1 MTSKSIIPVFPPISQ
16 LFHRQRCYLALPEK
30 KLPRTIR
37 RSPTAMRY
45 WHLLSPLDWQRLP
58 ARPTSPH
65 RYHPTIPYA
74 AFLAACLVK
83 LDQQLVSMGKL
94 RQFLTEH
101 PESQSALGFP
111 DPKNLPT
118 ARHFTRM
125 LRTIP
130 NALCQLL
137 LDDTVCLLRDEAT
150 ALNLPFGQIISLDT
164 KHILAWVKENNPKAY
179 IQEPR
184 FDKSNRPKGDPDC
197 KLGCKRKRN
206 IRLPVPTPLT
216 DPIPAHGI
224 NIGEYYWGYASG
236 IVVTKL
242 HDWGE
247 VVLAE
252 LTQPFDQ
259 ADVSYFFP
267 LMAQVER
274 RLGQKPL
281 VGTFDAAFDAFYV
294 YDYFHSDEHN
304 GFAAVPFSERGGY
317 HREFSD
323 TGLPLC
329 SAGLPMP
336 LGNTFWSKTTLIH
349 HQRGRYTCPL
359 KTDDPAKTCP
369 VNHKNWRKQGCT
381 TTMPTATGARLRY
394 QLDRNSDRYK
404 EVYNERSATERINSQ
419 AVALGIEHPKLRN
432 QQAIA
437 NQNTLIYVLINLRT
451 LHRIRMRKAT
461 RSIPQI

>member
-16 LFHRQRCYLALPEK
+16 LFHRQRCYLAMPLT
-30 KLPRTIR
+30 KLPRAIR
-37 RSPTAMRY
+37 HSSTAMRY
-45 WHLLSPLDWQRLP
+45 WHLLSPLNWQQFPPRSEIP
-58 ARPTSPH
+58 QSQKSS
-65 RYHPTIPYA
+65 IPYA

-83 LDQQLVSMGKL
+83 LDRQLVSMGKL
-94 RQFLTEH
+94 RQFLAEH
-101 PESQSALGFP
+101 PESQSVFGFP

-137 LDDTVCLLRDEAT
+137 LDDTVRLLHIEAMN
-150 ALNLPFGQIISLDT
+150 LNLPFGQIISLDT
-164 KHILAWVKENNPKAY
+164 KHILAWVKENNSKAY
-179 IQEPR
+179 FQKPR
-184 FDKSNRPKGDPDC
+184 FNKSDQPKGDPDC

-206 IRLPVPTPLT
+206 IRLPVSTPST

-224 NIGEYYWGYASG
+224 NIGEYHWGYASG

-242 HDWGE
+242 PGWGE

-294 YDYFHSDEHN
+294 YEYFHSDDHN
-304 GFAAVPFSERGGY
+304 GFAAIPFSERGGY
-317 HREFSD
+317 RRTFSD
-323 TGLPLC
+323 AGLPLC
-329 SAGLPMP
+329 AAGLPMP

-349 HQRGRYTCPL
+349 HQRGRYICPL
-359 KTDDPAKTCP
+359 KTDTAPAQTCP
-369 VNHKNWRKQGCT
+369 VDHKNWRKKGCT
-381 TTMPTATGARLRY
+381 TTMPTSIGARLRY
-394 QLDRNSDRYK
+394 QLDRENDRYK
-404 EVYNERSATERINSQ
+404 KVYNERSATERINSQ
-419 AVALGIEHPKLRN
+419 AVALGIERPKLRN
-432 QQAIA
+432 QQAIV
-437 NQNTLIYVLINLRT
+437 NRNTLIYVLINLRA
-451 LHRIRMRKAT
+451 LHRIRARKT
-461 RSIPQI
+461 TEK